1 MVEGVLRCGAGE
13 EMQRVRGTSVAAILL
28 LAVVL
33 VPACASL
40 RLPSRPVDV
49 RAQMAEYREEEIE
62 LVRATVSDPTRAER
76 LLALLVERDRLA
88 DEYAQRIKEHRQKMA
103 ALAADYDA
111 ERGEFEAL
119 LTQFN
124 EQRATA
130 QRESIDV
137 VAAMKET
144 TTADEWKTIARFQLK
159 RLNLRQLSYG
169 LAAEEG

>member
-1 MVEGVLRCGAGE
+1 MN
-13 EMQRVRGTSVAAILL
+13 RVRGSSVAAIAL

-33 VPACASL
+33 MPACASL
-40 RLPSRPVDV
+40 RLPSRAVDV
-49 RAQMAEYREEEIE
+49 RAQIAEYREEEVE
-62 LVRATVSDPTRAER
+62 LVRTTIADPARAER

-88 DEYAQRIKEHRQKMA
+88 DEYAKRITEHRQKMA

-119 LTQFN
+119 LARFN
-124 EQRATA
+124 QRRAAA
-130 QRESIDV
+130 QRESLDV

-144 TTADEWKTIARFQLK
+144 TTANEWKTIARFQLK

-169 LAAEEG
+169 QAAKGD